1 MLLTQIGIH
10 DKEVEVLLQ
19 VTAVFGNL
27 SSEQVEY
34 SSQQVVTQTEVIT
47 ALIHKHGSS
56 TAELISCMAIVC
68 QNKNIIKVDLSSS
81 AKI

>member
-19 VTAVFGNL
+19 VTAVFRNL

-34 SSQQVVTQTEVIT
+34 SSQQVVT
-47 ALIHKHGSS
+47 
-56 TAELISCMAIVC
+56 
-68 QNKNIIKVDLSSS
+68 
-81 AKI
+81 